1 MLNYFYMNK
10 IEALENLGLS
20 EKEAKVYLALLELGQ
35 ASAYKVAQKAGV
47 KKPTTYV
54 LLDDLMKKEL
64 VLKLPGVKKQMFVAK
79 SPEDFFS
86 IAQGRV
92 NLATSFLPELMS
104 SMHGKNKVQTIYYE
118 GLDGFKQANWHKMK
132 ENAGKELIGF
142 YASVENLDQ
151 KMIDI
156 TWQWTEDLKKNNISV
171 RGFVPTHETLADY
184 RKNDKEY
191 NREMRELPWEE
202 YSAETSLDVLGSF
215 VRIIDLTKDSPQA
228 VIIENERTAKMVR
241 QIFEMMWKLTSPKI

>member
-1 MLNYFYMNK
+1 MNK

-35 ASAYKVAQKAGV
+35 SSAYKVAQKAGV

-64 VLKLPGVKKQMFVAK
+64 VLKLPGAKKQMFVAK

-92 NLATSFLPELMS
+92 NLATSLLPEIMS
-104 SMHGKNKVQTIYYE
+104 SMQGKNKVQTIYYE
-118 GLDGFKQANWHKMK
+118 GIDGFKQANWHKMK
-132 ENAGKELIGF
+132 ENSGKELIGF
-142 YASVENLDQ
+142 YASVENLN
-151 KMIDI
+151 KEMLDI
-156 TWQWTEDLKKNNISV
+156 SWQWADDLKKNNISV
-171 RGFVPTHETLADY
+171 RGFVPIHETLGDY
-184 RKNDKEY
+184 RKADKEY
-191 NREMRELPWEE
+191 NREMRVLPLEE
-202 YSAETSLDVLGSF
+202 YSAETSLDVLGNF

-241 QIFEMMWKLTSPKI
+241 QIFEMLWKLTEKNKN